1 MKIVSIRSTYV
12 LKYSSVYE
20 GVLKKK
26 GIMAKKNLLIH
37 LCKYSIE
44 FSSADFFASFT
55 KCAQFS
61 LSLSRHCLLVTSGRW
76 KVSKKEK
83 NVLTSKQ
90 DFGVFVTTLI

>member
-1 MKIVSIRSTYV
+1 MKVST
-12 LKYSSVYE
+12 KKMNF
-20 GVLKKK
+20 GKKK
-26 GIMAKKNLLIH
+26 LLIH

-83 NVLTSKQ
+83 KMC
-90 DFGVFVTTLI
+90 